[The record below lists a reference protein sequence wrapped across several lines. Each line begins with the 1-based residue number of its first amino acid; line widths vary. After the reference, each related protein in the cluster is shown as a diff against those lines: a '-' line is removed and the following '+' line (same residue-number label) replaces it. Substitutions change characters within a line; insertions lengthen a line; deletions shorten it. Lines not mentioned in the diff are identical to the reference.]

1 MQDSNAGREGTQ
13 ARQDKALYVGNLHS
27 SVSLDMLEVGIC
39 SRMSRTL
46 IERMYACMLASY
58 WTEEFA
64 TGIVEHLPCLQHRV
78 KLLSVCNE
86 TQEIFSSLGEV
97 KEIRIIKDKL
107 TGLSAGYG
115 FVRYL
120 HPPVADLA
128 RQVLNGAVLCGL
140 V

>member
-1 MQDSNAGREGTQ
+1 M
-13 ARQDKALYVGNLHS
+13 L
-27 SVSLDMLEVGIC
+27 VSC
-39 SRMSRTL
+39 
-46 IERMYACMLASY
+46 
-58 WTEEFA
+58 WTAEFA

-86 TQEIFSSLGEV
+86 TQGIFSSLGEV

-115 FVRYL
+115 FVRYS